1 MRRGAWQVGWLVALL
16 AIMLGVVSVAVAQS
30 PTESGREEVEI
41 VAEQDA
47 YIASGQP
54 DTNFGGSDALFIGY
68 VIGAEEY
75 GATRTLL
82 WFDVASAL
90 PENATVERARL
101 ILYLTYA
108 EPPGDELM
116 ETRVRRLDS
125 AWGEFAVT
133 WNSEPTWD
141 ATFEPVMADVGSD
154 QGPYEWDLTEMVR
167 SWVTGEHPNYGLL
180 LQGDETPE
188 LARERVFFSRD
199 AMVGDELKPRLI
211 VEYVVDEVPPVVTVN
226 PLPAY
231 SPPHFLVS
239 WSGDDE
245 GSGIAYYDVQ
255 YRMDGGE
262 WTLWQ
267 SGVTDTEATFTGLE
281 GHLYEFEARG
291 VDLAG
296 NVEPFTG
303 EPEAATRTVLV
314 EGSRLWLPIVL
325 NATAGE

>member
-16 AIMLGVVSVAVAQS
+16 AIMLGVVGVAVAQP

-41 VAEQDA
+41 VAEQDT

-68 VIGAEEY
+68 VIGTEEY

-82 WFDVASAL
+82 QFDVASAL
-90 PENATVERARL
+90 PENATVERVRL
-101 ILYLTYA
+101 ILYLRYA
-108 EPPGDELM
+108 EPPSDTLM

-141 ATFEPVMADVGSD
+141 AKLAPVMADVGSD

-167 SWVTGEHPNYGLL
+167 SWVTDEHPNYGLL

-199 AMVGDELKPRLI
+199 ATVGDELKPRLI

-226 PLPAY
+226 PLPA
-231 SPPHFLVS
+231 
-239 WSGDDE
+239 
-245 GSGIAYYDVQ
+245 
-255 YRMDGGE
+255 
-262 WTLWQ
+262 
-267 SGVTDTEATFTGLE
+267 
-281 GHLYEFEARG
+281 
-291 VDLAG
+291 
-296 NVEPFTG
+296 
-303 EPEAATRTVLV
+303 
-314 EGSRLWLPIVL
+314 
-325 NATAGE
+325 